1 MAFSVVHGIR
11 ARGTPD
17 GQNIGG
23 PTNPPPGGNY
33 LTNRNFA
40 VIGDSLTERAFGSTP
55 IYWQNGIL
63 GAPLKLIA
71 NSGFSGQSIFG
82 LTSQIDFPFNQ
93 ATAPGLLGLPP
104 LGLVGVRIG
113 TNTVRGAA
121 GSTGIPLDD
130 GNRTHYRTIMT
141 KLKNYA
147 EHVIVF
153 PVPPIGGATI
163 ARNTA
168 VAGYNSFLQSL
179 VNEDPRLHWIDDCAD
194 LVDSNGNV
202 RPQFFISD
210 ELHMNGPGS
219 YQMALTAEAQLSSL
233 LAQLYGP
240 NWRQSRLA
248 TNPGDVFPA
257 TDNFT
262 TNPTNVLGTGGTFGA
277 GWSGQLPQGWRVE
290 TNGAGL
296 SGVCSIVPAAVTD
309 PNQVPWVRI
318 KPSQSAAA
326 NISVTMTAAPRFI
339 DANVPNPVEIM
350 MEVRGNDFRNF
361 NDLTTWIQAGGQR
374 LTPNARLRWGETIGM
389 NRTATLQQ
397 SHYRT
402 GSSGGT
408 ALNYCYI
415 SGALSATGEMGSI
428 DIRCWSVRG

>member
-11 ARGTPD
+11 ARGTPS
-17 GQNIGG
+17 GQGG
-23 PTNPPPGGNY
+23 GQPVDPPPGGDY

-55 IYWQNGIL
+55 IYWQNGLL

-71 NSGFSGQSIFG
+71 NSGFSGQSVFG
-82 LTSQIDFPFNQ
+82 LISQIDFTYQQ

-113 TNTVRGAA
+113 TNTYRFGAA
-121 GSTGIPLDD
+121 FTSSGQADYMSVL
-130 GNRTHYRTIMT
+130 N

-153 PVPPIGGATI
+153 PVPPIGGVTI
-163 ARNTA
+163 AKNTVVPVVNA
-168 VAGYNSFLQSL
+168 WLQG
-179 VNEDPRLHWIDDCAD
+179 VCNADPRLHWIDDCMD

-210 ELHMNGPGS
+210 ELHMNGAGS

-257 TDNFT
+257 TDNIT
-262 TNPTNVLGTGGTFGA
+262 TNPTNIGTGGTFGS
-277 GWSGQLPQGWRVE
+277 GWSGQLPNGWRVE
-290 TNGAGL
+290 TNGVGL
-296 SGVCSIVPAAVTD
+296 IGVCSIVPAAVTD

-326 NISVTMTAAPRFI
+326 NIAVTMTAAPRFI

-350 MEVRGNDFRNF
+350 MEIRGNDFRNF

-374 LTPNARLRWGETIGM
+374 LTPNARVRWSEFTGM
-389 NRTATLQQ
+389 NRVATVQQ

-415 SGALSATGEMGSI
+415 TGALSASGEMGSI